1 MAFRFGAVVCVL
13 CIACGSSKGPTAP
26 DPTPVPTP
34 ASTQTPGPIVQTLTG
49 TLSEGDSVCSSP
61 GSAHDNKPCRRYPFT
76 TTTAGELDT
85 ILTWS
90 GSADLDM
97 EAWRGSTRFIS
108 SARIGD
114 STDRMRTP
122 LEAGSYEVRVV
133 YNSGTTL
140 ANYTLQMTHP
150 Q

>member
-1 MAFRFGAVVCVL
+1 MASRVAAVVCVL
-13 CIACGSSKGPTAP
+13 CLACGSSDGPTAP
-26 DPTPVPTP
+26 DPIPMPTP
-34 ASTQTPGPIVQTLTG
+34 TSTQTPGPITQTLTD
-49 TLSEGDSVCSSP
+49 TLSEGDSTSSSP
-61 GSAHDNKPCRRYPFT
+61 GTAHDNKPCRMYPFT
-76 TTTAGELDT
+76 TTTSCELDT

-114 STDRMRTP
+114 ATDRMRTMI
-122 LEAGSYEVRVV
+122 EAGSYEVRVV

-140 ANYTLQMTHP
+140 ANYTLQMTRP